1 MRYRIFPVF
10 LLFWSLTC
18 FGGPN
23 FEGVYHCKGFD
34 PYINKFYSGKIQIV
48 HYNTVYNVEMEY
60 DTGEKSIGTAG
71 IWDNET
77 IAVVFQNTRD
87 PKVVGLERYSY
98 SKDHK
103 KIQGYWVYLGKDK
116 LGKEVC
122 EKE

>member
-1 MRYRIFPVF
+1 MRYKIFPVF
-10 LLFWSLTC
+10 LLFLSLNC
-18 FGGPN
+18 FGEPD
-23 FEGVYHCKGFD
+23 FAGVYNCKGFD
-34 PYINKFYSGKIQIV
+34 PYINKVYSGKIQIA
-48 HYNTVYNVEMEY
+48 HYNTVYNVAMQY

-77 IAVVFQNTRD
+77 IAVVFQNTHD
-87 PKVVGLERYSY
+87 PKIAGLERYSY